1 MLVRLTDSTA
11 VLLSG
16 RDAWFAKYESLMP
29 SLGEWPL
36 VSFLDQSRRYG
47 NETNAQVVEV
57 IRSPGS
63 LFPETKAREV
73 LQKRTP

>member
-1 MLVRLTDSTA
+1 MLVL
-11 VLLSG
+11 
-16 RDAWFAKYESLMP
+16 SLMP

-57 IRSPGS
+57 IRSPR
-63 LFPETKAREV
+63 PESETFKNEAPQVRGT
-73 LQKRTP
+73 LL